1 MISLACIFVKLI
13 KIIFYLIVRR
23 INSIL
28 GNIKL
33 EIKKLQII
41 IPFYPILTLHNVTFR
56 DVVTH
61 TLPIVT

>member
-28 GNIKL
+28 GSIKL

-41 IPFYPILTLHNVTFR
+41 IPFRQKFFVLNDISRIRVKN
-56 DVVTH
+56 
-61 TLPIVT
+61 

>member
-41 IPFYPILTLHNVTFR
+41 IPFYPILALYNVTFR

>member
-13 KIIFYLIVRR
+13 KIICYLIVRR

-28 GNIKL
+28 GSIKL

-41 IPFYPILTLHNVTFR
+41 IPFRQKFFVLNDISRIRVKN
-56 DVVTH
+56 
-61 TLPIVT
+61 